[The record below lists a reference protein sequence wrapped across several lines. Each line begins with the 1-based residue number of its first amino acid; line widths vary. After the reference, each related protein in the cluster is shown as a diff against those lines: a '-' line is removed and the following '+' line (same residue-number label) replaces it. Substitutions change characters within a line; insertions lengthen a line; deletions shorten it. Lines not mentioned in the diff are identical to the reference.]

1 MFKVDN
7 KNTRRTSHLCQG
19 LFFNKFAFLKAATLL
34 EKRVWHRCDVVLV
47 FFLLTLNIFHTCFHC
62 FYCWLWITKSSL
74 GHYLL
79 SSFIFH
85 NMVEADLK
93 VHALYETGWR
103 ILALFTFAKCSFTYV
118 RLGLQGI
125 WDRSSYRRCSVKK
138 AFFKILQN
146 SQVNTCARVSF
157 LIKSQG

>member
-19 LFFNKFAFLKAATLL
+19 LSFNKFAFLKAATLL

-47 FFLLTLNIFHTCFHC
+47 FFLLTLNIFHTCFYC

-74 GHYLL
+74 VIIY

-85 NMVEADLK
+85 NMVEADLSPC
-93 VHALYETGWR
+93 VIWNW
-103 ILALFTFAKCSFTYV
+103 LAY
-118 RLGLQGI
+118 LGVIYFREMFLHVCQA
-125 WDRSSYRRCSVKK
+125 RSSRCLRQKQLPEVFCKK
-138 AFFKILQN
+138 GVL
-146 SQVNTCARVSF
+146 
-157 LIKSQG
+157 